1 MTTMSASALIVMAI
15 IMVAAMATWL
25 SLVYLAAR
33 APRQHGTPEP
43 PRDDG
48 EEVMFTSITSTCRGG
63 DSGQAT
69 KMQNGCPAGSAKV

>member
-33 APRQHGTPEP
+33 TPRQHGTPEP
-43 PRDDG
+43 PRDREAAEG
-48 EEVMFTSITSTCRGG
+48 GQRVM
-63 DSGQAT
+63 SG
-69 KMQNGCPAGSAKV
+69 